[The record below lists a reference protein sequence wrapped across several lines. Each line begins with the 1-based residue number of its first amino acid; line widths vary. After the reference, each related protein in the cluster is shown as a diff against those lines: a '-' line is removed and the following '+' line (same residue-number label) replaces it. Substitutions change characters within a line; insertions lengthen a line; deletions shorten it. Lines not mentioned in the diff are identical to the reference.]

1 MYTISNSFISLT
13 VDGQARLTA
22 LQNLR
27 TGKGNIISRPV
38 SLFRAV
44 LINGEN
50 WEDVAFAGDAHL

>member
-50 WEDVAFAGDAHL
+50 